1 MKTILKLALVA
12 VLLTAIVQGGMAFWH
27 NFQFEDAVQQAM
39 TFETNLGDEE
49 VPGMVMT
56 LAEQYQVPLA
66 VGDITVR
73 RIGGDR
79 VVEMVYT
86 TTIPLLPGIYEH
98 EYTFRPRVST
108 RILISNQR

>member
-27 NFQFEDAVQQAM
+27 NFQFEDAVQQAL
-39 TFETNLGDEE
+39 TFETRLGDDEIPAL
-49 VPGMVMT
+49 V
-56 LAEQYQVPLA
+56 LSIAEQYQIPLGA
-66 VGDITVR
+66 DEITVQ

-79 VVEMVYT
+79 VVDMAYT
-86 TTIPLLPGIYEH
+86 TTIPLVPGIYQH
-98 EYTFRPRVST
+98 EYTFTPRVST